1 MSKLLSEEIK
11 YNGIRFKVIQR
22 KYQRKDGLEYIRDCV
37 EPGDAVV
44 ILPITKENEIIF
56 VKQLREVIGKLALEL
71 PAGMIDAEETPE
83 QAARRELEEETG
95 IKANNIEFL
104 TSYYSSCGYT
114 SEKIYIYIAKDFSYG
129 KQHFD
134 ETEEI
139 LKVEKIKVEEALEK
153 IFDEKFCHA
162 STKVGI
168 LTYYYKY
175 CNGGKIDGKHK
186 ANA

>member
-11 YNGIRFKVIQR
+11 YNGRRFKVIER
-22 KYQRKDGLEYIRDCV
+22 KYKREDGLEYIRDCV

-44 ILPITKENEIIF
+44 ILPITTENEIVF
-56 VKQLREVIGKLALEL
+56 VKQLREVIGTVALEL
-71 PAGMIDAEETPE
+71 PAGMIDNGESPKE
-83 QAARRELEEETG
+83 AAHRELEEETG
-95 IKANNIEFL
+95 IKSNNIEFL

-114 SEKIYIYIAKDFSYG
+114 NEKIYIYVAKDFSYG

-139 LKVEKIKVEEALEK
+139 LKIEKIKVDEALEK
-153 IFDEKFCHA
+153 IFDERFCHA
-162 STKVGI
+162 STKVAI

-175 CNGGKIDGKHK
+175 CNGGKTNGKFK